1 MKHTKYPSRR
11 RADDRVDF
19 NKSWSVY
26 WSRVSPTPILSLIQG
41 SSKNTMD
48 IELVSDCFEVSINNN
63 PIMDA
68 KIRES
73 IKSVADVCTVIN
85 NISDTLVNEGI
96 IRGRLGGEAFDNPE
110 LISDVDFLAFAH
122 EVIAN
127 CANM

>member
-1 MKHTKYPSRR
+1 MRHTKYPSRR
-11 RADDRVDF
+11 RTDDRVDF

-48 IELVSDCFEVSINNN
+48 IELIDTDFEIRINDHLTMAAN
-63 PIMDA
+63 
-68 KIRES
+68 IRGD
-73 IKSVADVCTVIN
+73 IKSIADVCTVIN
-85 NISDTLVNEGI
+85 NISDALLNEGI
-96 IRGRLGGEAFDNPE
+96 IRGRLGGEMFDNPE
-110 LISDVDFLAFAH
+110 LISDIDFLAFAH

>member
-1 MKHTKYPSRR
+1 MRHTKYPSRR
-11 RADDRVDF
+11 RTDDRVDF

-48 IELVSDCFEVSINNN
+48 IELVSKCFEVSINNN

-73 IKSVADVCTVIN
+73 IKSIADVCTVIN

-96 IRGRLGGEAFDNPE
+96 IRGRLGGEMFDDPDT
-110 LISDVDFLAFAH
+110 ISDVDFLAFAH
-122 EVIAN
+122 EVIAK
-127 CANM
+127 CA